1 MFFFRLSIV
10 VLALLLSRSAFAQQ
24 WAPVTGTDQLRA
36 IVSGTVL
43 EGTLKEGVHAIARYN
58 SDGTGVL
65 NAWGGSFSRTW
76 RVKGDDQ
83 VCIDIGEEQRC
94 LQFEK
99 SLEETETYRA
109 INVDTGESVQ
119 FTVTKSDSPTRVN
132 TPNGSVGGAAKPS
145 ADEIAKA
152 LANPNTPLA
161 SMTLKIQHR
170 VFAGDLSDA
179 DDQSGTMML
188 FQPTFPF
195 PLDNGASVFFR
206 PAIPIMLDQPVY
218 DGAEADFGS
227 ESGLGD
233 IAFDLAYGRTTDTGI
248 LWLVGLVSTLPT
260 ATEDNLGSDR
270 WTLGPEFMI
279 GKVSKKYVLGAL
291 TSYQTD
297 IGGSGD
303 ADVSLTSSQIFATYL
318 PGGGWNVGT
327 APIVG
332 YNHESSEWTVPINL
346 TVGKTVI
353 MGGRPWKL
361 GIEINYYTEQAD
373 AFGPEWMIGLN
384 IAPVV
389 ENIFAG
395 MLP

>member
-1 MFFFRLSIV
+1 MFFSKLSV
-10 VLALLLSRSAFAQQ
+10 MVLALLFSRGAFAQQ
-24 WAPVTGTDQLRA
+24 WTPVVGADQLRE

-43 EGTLKEGVHAIARYN
+43 EGTLKEGVQAIAQYN
-58 SDGTGVL
+58 SDGTAVL

-76 RVKGDDQ
+76 WVKGEDQ
-83 VCIDIGEEQRC
+83 ICIDTGDEQRC
-94 LQFEK
+94 LKFEK

-109 INVDTGESVQ
+109 INVDTGESAQ
-119 FTVTKSDSPTRVN
+119 FTVTKGDSPTQVS
-132 TPNGSVGGAAKPS
+132 TPTGSAGGVAKPS

-170 VFAGDLSDA
+170 VFTGDLSDA

-195 PLDNGASVFFR
+195 PLDNGATVFFR
-206 PAIPIMLDQPVY
+206 PAIPVMLNQPVY
-218 DGAEADFGS
+218 DGAEDDFDS

-233 IAFDLAYGRTTDTGI
+233 IAFDLAYGRTTDAGI

-260 ATEDNLGSDR
+260 ATEDTLGQDR

-279 GKVSKKYVLGAL
+279 GKVAKKYVLGAL

-361 GIEINYYTEQAD
+361 GIEVNYYTEQAD

-389 ENIFAG
+389 ENVFAG
-395 MLP
+395 MLQ

>member
-1 MFFFRLSIV
+1 MPNSTYIFF
-10 VLALLLSRSAFAQQ
+10 LALLLSRGALAQQ
-24 WAPVTGTDQLRA
+24 WTPVVGTDQLSA
-36 IVSGTVL
+36 LVSGTLL
-43 EGTLKEGVHAIARYN
+43 EGTLSEGVQATARYN
-58 SDGTGVL
+58 SDGTAVL

-76 RVKGDDQ
+76 RVKGEDQ
-83 VCIDIGEEQRC
+83 ICIDIGEEKRC
-94 LQFEK
+94 LRLEK

-109 INVDTGESVQ
+109 INVDTGESSQ
-119 FTVTKSDSPTRVN
+119 FTVTQGDSPARVSPA
-132 TPNGSVGGAAKPS
+132 TGSAAGAVEPS

-161 SMTLKIQHR
+161 TMTLKIQHR
-170 VFAGDLSDA
+170 AFTGDLTDA
-179 DDQSGTMML
+179 SEQSGTMML

-206 PAIPIMLDQPVY
+206 PAFPVMLDQPVY
-218 DGAEADFGS
+218 DGTESNFDS

-233 IAFDLAYGRTTDTGI
+233 IAFDLAYGRTTDAGV
-248 LWLVGLVSTLPT
+248 LWLVGVVSTLPT
-260 ATEDNLGSDR
+260 ATEDTLGQDR

-279 GKVSKKYVLGAL
+279 GKVAKQYVVGAL

-318 PGGGWNVGT
+318 PGGGWNVGS

-346 TVGKTVI
+346 TVGKTVL

-361 GIEINYYTEQAD
+361 GVEVNYYAEQPD
-373 AFGPEWMIGLN
+373 AFGPDWMIGIN

-389 ENIFAG
+389 KNVFAG
-395 MLP
+395 MMQ

>member
-1 MFFFRLSIV
+1 V
-10 VLALLLSRSAFAQQ
+10 ASRS
-24 WAPVTGTDQLRA
+24 
-36 IVSGTVL
+36 
-43 EGTLKEGVHAIARYN
+43 
-58 SDGTGVL
+58 
-65 NAWGGSFSRTW
+65 
-76 RVKGDDQ
+76 
-83 VCIDIGEEQRC
+83 
-94 LQFEK
+94 
-99 SLEETETYRA
+99 
-109 INVDTGESVQ
+109 
-119 FTVTKSDSPTRVN
+119 
-132 TPNGSVGGAAKPS
+132 KPS
-145 ADEIAKA
+145 FYTGA
-152 LANPNTPLA
+152 T
-161 SMTLKIQHR
+161 
-170 VFAGDLSDA
+170 
-179 DDQSGTMML
+179 L

-218 DGAEADFGS
+218 DGAEDDFDS

-233 IAFDLAYGRTTDTGI
+233 IAFDLAYGRTTDAGI
-248 LWLVGLVSTLPT
+248 LWLVGVVSTLPT
-260 ATEDNLGSDR
+260 ATEDTLAPDR

-279 GKVSKKYVLGAL
+279 GKVSKKYVFGAL
-291 TSYQTD
+291 TCYQTD

-303 ADVSLTSSQIFATYL
+303 ADVSLTSSQMFATYL

-361 GIEINYYTEQAD
+361 GVEVNYYTEQPD
-373 AFGPEWMIGLN
+373 AFGPEWMIGIN

-389 ENIFAG
+389 ENRFAG